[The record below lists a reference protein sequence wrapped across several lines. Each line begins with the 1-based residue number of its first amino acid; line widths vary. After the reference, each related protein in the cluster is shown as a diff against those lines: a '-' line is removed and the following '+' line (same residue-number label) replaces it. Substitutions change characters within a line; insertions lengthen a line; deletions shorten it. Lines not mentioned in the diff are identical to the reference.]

1 MRHSLHETVET
12 QPINERGLVSD
23 YCHRQCFAYSLFQ
36 SLHFLLSR
44 IVGGKAAF
52 LVLLL
57 KLAISQP
64 AYFDRLIRKDF
75 FRMKKVESIID
86 EFYSL
91 MK

>member
-44 IVGGKAAF
+44 IVGVGGKAAF

-64 AYFDRLIRKDF
+64 TYFDRVN
-75 FRMKKVESIID
+75 KKLSQHERNG
-86 EFYSL
+86 EYHY
-91 MK
+91 

>member
-44 IVGGKAAF
+44 IVGGKAAAF

-64 AYFDRLIRKDF
+64 TYFDRVSRKKLSQHERSGEYQF
-75 FRMKKVESIID
+75 
-86 EFYSL
+86 
-91 MK
+91 